1 MTKKRNRISIFD
13 LFQKDI
19 EYYLKLGLSIRCI
32 YLLIKDKLEK
42 KRELEGNI
50 SYQGIRRYIL
60 ANSNLS
66 KYLRK
71 T

>member
-1 MTKKRNRISIFD
+1 MKKKRISVFD
-13 LFQKDI
+13 LFEKEI
-19 EYYLKLGLSIRCI
+19 EYYLKLGLSVRCI
-32 YLLIKDKLEK
+32 YLLIKDRLEK
-42 KRELEGNI
+42 EKKFKGTI
-50 SYQGIRRYIL
+50 SYQGVRRYIL

>member
-1 MTKKRNRISIFD
+1 MRKRISVFD
-13 LFQKDI
+13 LFKEEI

-32 YLLIKDKLEK
+32 YLIIKDKLNKEK
-42 KRELEGNI
+42 KFEGTI
-50 SYQGIRRYIL
+50 SYQGIRRYI
-60 ANSNLS
+60 NSNLS

>member
-1 MTKKRNRISIFD
+1 MKKRISVFD
-13 LFQKDI
+13 LFKSDI

-32 YLLIKDKLEK
+32 YLLIRDKLK
-42 KRELEGNI
+42 KENKFESNI

-60 ANSNLS
+60 VNSNLS

>member
-1 MTKKRNRISIFD
+1 MKKKRISVFD
-13 LFQKDI
+13 LFKEEI

-32 YLLIKDKLEK
+32 YLLIKDKFEK
-42 KRELEGNI
+42 EKHFTESI